1 MEKNENKQETY
12 DEKISELNNIFEELL
27 GDAREFAKDLT
38 AGIYLYFI
46 GGLMSIFFG
55 LQTTWYNRYY
65 IMSGDIVPLLLA
77 GAVLFSGAVI
87 ILKGF
92 QVKKKYARIFEL
104 QKELKNF

>member
-1 MEKNENKQETY
+1 MEKKDVKQETY

-46 GGLMSIFFG
+46 VGLLSIFFS
-55 LQTTWYNRYY
+55 LQTAWYNRYY
-65 IMSGDIVPLLLA
+65 IMSGDVVPPLLA
-77 GAVLFSGAVI
+77 GAILFSGVVI